1 MQTYRRV
8 LRPFDKN
15 SGQACSAQAFDTAP
29 PIHAF
34 YQEIYN
40 GTYTSTSLSTGS
52 ATGCFIIDFILFI
65 TFKYGFPQSASLNAI
80 FNNPQLMA

>member
-40 GTYTSTSLSTGS
+40 GAYTSTSLSTSTSTSLSTGS
-52 ATGCFIIDFILFI
+52 ATGCFIIDFILFE
-65 TFKYGFPQSASLNAI
+65 TLKYGFH
-80 FNNPQLMA
+80 

>member
-29 PIHAF
+29 RIDAF

-40 GTYTSTSLSTGS
+40 GAYTSTSLSTSTSTSLSTGS
-52 ATGCFIIDFILFI
+52 ANSCFIIDFILFI
-65 TFKYGFPQSASLNAI
+65 TFKYDLP
-80 FNNPQLMA
+80 